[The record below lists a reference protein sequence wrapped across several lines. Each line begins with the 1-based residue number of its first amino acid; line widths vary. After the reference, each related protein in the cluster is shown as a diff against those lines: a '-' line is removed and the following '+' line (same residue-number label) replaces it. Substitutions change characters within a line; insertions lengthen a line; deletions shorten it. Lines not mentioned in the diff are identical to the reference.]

1 MIPSNDD
8 EAIPA
13 YQTDRAFI
21 GHPRGLGFLAFT
33 EFWERFSYYG
43 MSALLP
49 LYGKD
54 ALFQPGHIERIWGFG
69 PFRAF
74 LEALFGTLTPLTL
87 GGAIAGIYG
96 GLVYLTPLF
105 GGLIADRITGRTHAV
120 IAGAALMALGHFLMA
135 FDQTYLP
142 ALVCILTGVGLF
154 KGNLATQVGDL
165 YAAGDLRR
173 ADAFQIYTM
182 AIQIAV
188 IFAPLVTG
196 GLAQALGYH
205 WGFGAAGIGMV
216 VGLVIYVA
224 GLRWLP
230 PEPAPEHEGGIVE
243 PRPKLAP
250 GEGKRVAIL
259 LLLVPVIAL
268 AFVGNQQL
276 LGGYLIW
283 GDLHYSLSFM
293 GHKLS
298 AAYLLSLDAIVS
310 VVTIGGS
317 VIFWRW
323 WGTNHKEPDEITKMT
338 IGTFIAALA
347 PLALVAGSIQEAA
360 TGQKVGLVWA
370 VSFHLINDIGFSNAY
385 PVGLALYSRA
395 APKALGSTMIAVFLI
410 ALFLSGLIVAKLA
423 TLMEVISGTA
433 FWGMHSALMAL
444 AGVIF
449 LIARSTAGRLLAP
462 TVDPEAEPQPA

>member
-1 MIPSNDD
+1 
-8 EAIPA
+8 
-13 YQTDRAFI
+13 
-21 GHPRGLGFLAFT
+21 
-33 EFWERFSYYG
+33 
-43 MSALLP
+43 
-49 LYGKD
+49 
-54 ALFQPGHIERIWGFG
+54 
-69 PFRAF
+69 
-74 LEALFGTLTPLTL
+74 
-87 GGAIAGIYG
+87 
-96 GLVYLTPLF
+96 
-105 GGLIADRITGRTHAV
+105 
-120 IAGAALMALGHFLMA
+120 
-135 FDQTYLP
+135 
-142 ALVCILTGVGLF
+142 
-154 KGNLATQVGDL
+154 
-165 YAAGDLRR
+165 
-173 ADAFQIYTM
+173 M

-196 GLAQALGYH
+196 GLAQAFGYH

-216 VGLVIYVA
+216 IGLMIYLI
-224 GLRWLP
+224 GLQWLP

-243 PRPKLAP
+243 PRSKLAP

-298 AAYLLSLDAIVS
+298 AAYLLSLDAVVS

-317 VIFWRW
+317 VVFWRW
-323 WGTNHKEPDEITKMT
+323 WGTRHEEPDEITKMT

-360 TGQKVGLVWA
+360 TGQKVGLFWA

-410 ALFLSGLIVAKLA
+410 ALFISGLIVAKLA

-449 LIARSTAGRLLAP
+449 LIARGTAGRLLAP
-462 TVDPEAEPQPA
+462 TVDPEEAVA